1 MMIKLKDDNSKNN
14 KEKEW
19 QRKKERRERE
29 LKNGKWMI
37 LDLS

>member
-1 MMIKLKDDNSKNN
+1 MIKQKYNNSKNN

-19 QRKKERRERE
+19 QRKKERKRE